1 MNDGTAVNSMPPED
15 APPVELVSATNEKSP
30 RISRRA
36 VKCILLPIIFFVII
50 PLLLAAGVWLFGDRS
65 YNIVAAAV
73 ALLACF
79 PFFFAFEKRQKTSR
93 ELMVI
98 AVMTGISVLGRF
110 IFAPVP
116 GFKPVTA
123 IVIIAAISL
132 GGEAGFII
140 GALSAVVSNIY
151 FGQGP
156 WTPFQMFSWG
166 TLGFLAGLLPRTGLL
181 KKGWTRY
188 IMLSVIG
195 IIGGALYSVMMN
207 VWVILS
213 FDGTHSM
220 AFFWTAMLAALPAM
234 GLYAASNVI
243 FLLLLEK
250 PVNKKLERIKIK
262 YEIFLPSSVKRQK
275 TKRGNSMEKKSVGIC
290 V

>member
-1 MNDGTAVNSMPPED
+1 MEEIHPVEPCTEIPAKNP
-15 APPVELVSATNEKSP
+15 PPVTCAGTKGLSARLKLKRVLIP
-30 RISRRA
+30 
-36 VKCILLPIIFFVII
+36 VIFFVLI

-65 YNIVAAAV
+65 YNLVAAAI

-140 GALSAVVSNIY
+140 GALSAIVSNIY

-188 IMLSVIG
+188 VMLTIIG
-195 IIGGALYSVMMN
+195 IIGGVLYSLMMD
-207 VWVILS
+207 VWVVLA
-213 FDGTHSM
+213 FNGTHGM
-220 AFFWTAMLAALPAM
+220 NLYWAAIITALPMM
-234 GLYAASNVI
+234 GIYAASNIV

-250 PVNKKLERIKIK
+250 PVNKKLERIKTK
-262 YEIFLPSSVKRQK
+262 YEIFTIK
-275 TKRGNSMEKKSVGIC
+275 
-290 V
+290 